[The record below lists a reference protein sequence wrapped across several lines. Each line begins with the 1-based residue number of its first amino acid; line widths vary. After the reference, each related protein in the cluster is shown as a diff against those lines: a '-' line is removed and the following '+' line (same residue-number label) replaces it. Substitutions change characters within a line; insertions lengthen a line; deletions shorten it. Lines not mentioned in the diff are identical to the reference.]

1 MITTTTTTRS
11 FLALALLS
19 TLAMPLDAEA
29 KTAPRVLQ
37 TSSAGTTVTVIDPA
51 VNKVVGI
58 VHDIEVNRASV
69 ASLDG
74 SRFYV
79 TGQFESEL
87 AVIDARTFQ
96 VVKRVPLDGHPDY
109 ISISKD
115 GRQLYIALDTPGA
128 VEVLDTTTL
137 ARVKSIPI
145 KGAVHYAYVTPDGS
159 HIVAASVAGK
169 IFTVIDAHTLEPEWS
184 MTFEG
189 GVRPIAFETSA
200 TGATTRLFVEL
211 SDFHGFAVVD
221 FAAHKEVTRVT
232 LPDIPGKIKNL
243 DGIQGAPAHG
253 LEITPDGK
261 LLWATSKWYGYA
273 FAYSLP
279 DLKLVGQVEVGLGPE
294 WMSITPD
301 GKRMYVSL
309 AGDDAVAVIDI
320 KTMKVTARIPVG
332 YVPKANVIANLQ
344 VE

>member
-1 MITTTTTTRS
+1 MTASAAQTRS
-11 FLALALLS
+11 LLTVLILSILAVSLS
-19 TLAMPLDAEA
+19 AKP
-29 KTAPRVLQ
+29 KTAIRVIQ
-37 TSSAGTTVTVIDPA
+37 TSSAGTTVSVIDPA
-51 VNKVVGI
+51 ANKVVGV
-58 VHDIEVNRASV
+58 VHDIEVNRASS

-74 SRFYV
+74 SRLFV

-87 AVIDARTFQ
+87 AVVDAKTFH
-96 VVKRVPLDGHPDY
+96 VLKRVPLDGHPDY
-109 ISISKD
+109 ISTSKD

-128 VEVLDTTTL
+128 VEVLDTTTFE
-137 ARVKSIPI
+137 RIKSIPI
-145 KGAVHYAYVTPDGS
+145 KGAVHYAYVTPDGA
-159 HIVAASVAGK
+159 HVVAASVAGK

-189 GVRPIAFETSA
+189 GVRPIAFETGA
-200 TGATTRLFVEL
+200 NGATTRLFVEL

-221 FAAHKEVTRVT
+221 FGTHKEVTRIT
-232 LPDIPGKIKNL
+232 LPDVPGKIKNL

-253 LEITPDGK
+253 LQITPDGR

-309 AGDDAVAVIDI
+309 AGDDAVAVVDV
-320 KTMKVTARIPVG
+320 KTMKVITRIPVG
-332 YVPKANVIANLQ
+332 YVPKANVIATLQ
-344 VE
+344 AE